1 MNLLRRVGRR
11 LAALVLLLPL
21 ALALVVHA
29 DVRAAIPVADFGRFD
44 SFPASVAGY
53 ARGDVMAYA
62 PHLADFSIAYDSRSF
77 SLQNAVTLFFY
88 PHRHDDPAAQLA
100 DEEQQVLRAHEGARV
115 VGRRDV
121 TLSHGAASREATLV
135 SFEFDGDFAG
145 SRQPLA
151 SQLLLVFRG
160 RNVFMVRST
169 APQSQGAL
177 AERAMLELVQRVD
190 WESVPDR

>member
-1 MNLLRRVGRR
+1 MHLLGRVGRR

-21 ALALVVHA
+21 ALALVVPA

-121 TLSHGAASREATLV
+121 TLTHGAAVAGRVGRARDAGARAARRL
-135 SFEFDGDFAG
+135 GIGAG
-145 SRQPLA
+145 SLRP
-151 SQLLLVFRG
+151 SPSTT
-160 RNVFMVRST
+160 RSESPVHAII
-169 APQSQGAL
+169 AP
-177 AERAMLELVQRVD
+177 
-190 WESVPDR
+190 